1 MIKKYWF
8 LAVFVIG
15 LSLVLLF
22 QYQKYRVAPKA
33 DLASLSCIDTSGK
46 AVDLTALKGRKTLLT
61 FFATWCGDCL
71 LEMKLL
77 NEVKKTSLLDVDV
90 IAISDEPMNKICSF
104 MQKKNYPFT
113 FLKLQT
119 DFANI
124 HINAIPVTYLINT
137 KGEVVYSKVGAIN
150 WKDPSVVSFAEEN
163 LK

>member
-1 MIKKYWF
+1 MIKKYWVI
-8 LAVFVIG
+8 AVFVVG
-15 LSLVLLF
+15 LSLVLLY
-22 QYQKYRVAPKA
+22 QYDKYRVAPKA
-33 DLASLSCIDTSGK
+33 DLVSLSCVDTSGK
-46 AVDLTALKGRKTLLT
+46 PVDLTRFKGRKTLLT

-71 LEMKLL
+71 LEMKML
-77 NEVKKTSLLDVDV
+77 NEIKKNSLQDVDV
-90 IAISDEPMNKICSF
+90 IAISDERMNKICSF

-119 DFANI
+119 VFANI

-150 WKDPSVVSFAEEN
+150 WKDPSVVSFTEER

>member
-1 MIKKYWF
+1 MIKKFWWI
-8 LAVFVIG
+8 AAFVVG

-46 AVDLTALKGRKTLLT
+46 AVDLTQLKGRKTLLT

-77 NEVKKTSLLDVDV
+77 YEIKNTSLQDVDV
-90 IAISDEPMNKICSF
+90 IAISDEQMTKIRAF

-119 DFANI
+119 AFANI
-124 HINAIPVTYLINT
+124 HINTIPVTYLINT
-137 KGEVVYSKVGAIN
+137 KGEVVYAKVGAIN
-150 WKDPSVVSFAEEN
+150 WKDPSVVSFTEET

>member
-1 MIKKYWF
+1 MIKKFWWI
-8 LAVFVIG
+8 AVFVVG

-46 AVDLTALKGRKTLLT
+46 TVDLTQLKGKKTLLT

-77 NEVKKTSLLDVDV
+77 NDIKKTSLQDIDV
-90 IAISDEPMNKICSF
+90 IAISDERMNKICSF

-119 DFANI
+119 AFANI

-150 WKDPSVVSFAEEN
+150 WKDPSVVSFTEET

>member
-1 MIKKYWF
+1 MIKKIWALGLF
-8 LAVFVIG
+8 IVG
-15 LSLVLLF
+15 LSLVLLY

-33 DLASLSCIDTSGK
+33 DLASLACIDTNGN
-46 AVDLTALKGRKTLLT
+46 AIDLTNLKGRKTMLT

-71 LEMKLL
+71 LEMKTL
-77 NEVKKTSLLDVDV
+77 NEAKKTSLQDVDV
-90 IAISDEPMNKICSF
+90 IAISDERMSKITSF

-119 DFANI
+119 PFSNI
-124 HINAIPVTYLINT
+124 HINAIPVTYLINV

-150 WKDPSVVSFAEEN
+150 WNDPSIIAFTEET